1 MTNELSQRAL
11 LESAAEGL
19 RKLATDTR
27 CRAAFAAPGSALQ
40 DILSPAARRYVLAP
54 DRAGFLEQVGKL
66 RAKGYLVAAEC
77 AAPLRNAD
85 DPAQIE
91 QVVEEYLSLLEAEPA
106 PDRLGFE
113 LSQVGLA
120 RSSRLAVENTGRIAA
135 AAARHGSEVV
145 LSMER
150 SPGVD
155 AVLAVYHQ
163 LSDRYANVGVTLQAH
178 LHRTE
183 ADAALLAR
191 TDRTIRLVKG
201 AFPEPP
207 HIALPRGPALDDR
220 FLDLA
225 QSLVD
230 RGVRLSL
237 ATQDP
242 VVLAAAQERGLLEH
256 VTDIE
261 MLHGVRPELLRHY
274 REAGLTCRIYATY
287 GTNWWLYLLQRLAEH
302 PPMVLRA
309 LADIGSGRTDT
320 VGAGY

>member
-1 MTNELSQRAL
+1 MTDELSQRAL

-27 CRAAFAAPGSALQ
+27 CRVAFAAPGSVLQ

-54 DRAGFLEQVGKL
+54 DRDGFLEQVGKL
-66 RAKGYLVAAEC
+66 RARGYLVAAEC
-77 AAPLRNAD
+77 AAPHQNAD

-91 QVVEEYLSLLEAEPA
+91 QVVAEYLSLLEAEPA

-150 SPGVD
+150 APGVD
-155 AVLAVYHQ
+155 AVLAVYRP
-163 LSDRYANVGVTLQAH
+163 LSDRYANVGITLQAH

-183 ADAALLAR
+183 HDAATLAR
-191 TDRTIRLVKG
+191 PGRTIRLVKG

-230 RGVRLSL
+230 GGVRLSL

-242 VVLAAAQERGLLEH
+242 VVLAAARERGLLER
-256 VTDIE
+256 VTEIE

-274 REAGLTCRIYATY
+274 RESGLVCRIHATY

-320 VGAGY
+320 VGIGY